1 MVEELERL
9 FRRLLLLPLLMPVL
23 LFGGWGLGKATARG
37 IALPAGAPIRVA
49 AAASTPRAQLEALSA
64 YMGGVRAEGRD
75 TEEYVLLYQNHVRPV
90 EQSLARWGLAAE
102 LARRVAWPLVENAYE
117 RGLDPATV
125 VAIVLVESSGR
136 PSATS
141 FVGARGLMQVMP
153 MHKGRWDCGPDLYDI
168 ESNLCYGTSIL
179 ADNLDRFGGDE
190 RRALL
195 AYNGCVRGTNT
206 PDCHTYP
213 DKVRRLR
220 DRVRREWQT
229 LAPAGYEEL
238 IVGRAA
244 PGHAPDP
251 PPAAHPGSQPTPF
264 IPPAQSRAARRR
276 ASPSRHS
283 RR

>member
-1 MVEELERL
+1 D
-9 FRRLLLLPLLMPVL
+9 
-23 LFGGWGLGKATARG
+23 
-37 IALPAGAPIRVA
+37 
-49 AAASTPRAQLEALSA
+49 
-64 YMGGVRAEGRD
+64 GRD
-75 TEEYVLLYQNHVRPV
+75 TEEYVRLYQNHVRPV